1 VRSTRPGAALVKRT
15 ATFKVTFS
23 EPVTGAT
30 RKTVYLTRAGA
41 RKKLAATVVPSSD
54 GTSVKLNPASNLQK
68 RRSYD
73 LKVSAGVRD
82 VAGNSLT
89 PYLRTVTAK

>member
-1 VRSTRPGAALVKRT
+1 MLVKRT
-15 ATFKVTFS
+15 ASFKVTFS

-30 RKTVYLTRAGA
+30 RSTVYLTRAGA

-54 GTSVKLNPASNLQK
+54 GTMREAQPREPTS
-68 RRSYD
+68 RRVCRTTSR
-73 LKVSAGVRD
+73 LSAGIRD
-82 VAGNSLT
+82 GAGNSLV